1 MPAPPRPETDA
12 SNEQKLSRYLTL
24 ARRAV
29 RHWPLAIAIFLLAT
43 AIAAG
48 VAVTKPR
55 IYKSECLIYY
65 KEEMRKDM
73 LSDREAE
80 RERDLAHKLHQ
91 ILWSRTRLM
100 KIIKQYNLYPD
111 LRASKTEEEVV
122 EAMRN
127 AIEVREKG
135 GDTFWVAYEGKNPK
149 TVQQVAQRLAET
161 FVEENAREAVERSRT
176 TSEFIERES
185 TKAKAELDRATGDL
199 ARFYQEH
206 PELIPE
212 GTQDPRSPG
221 AAVRAIGK
229 AAKSAAKRPR
239 YVIKGA
245 SPELRAMLAE
255 KGRLEAQL
263 QIVSQP
269 RTTGPSERDQELSE
283 ARRELA
289 GLRSRFSEDYP
300 DVSRARARVQR
311 LERQVAAERRGGSS
325 DPEATRLRGE
335 ISRLDGEIARLTPK
349 AKRVDDDPKETGK
362 DKEKESVGATT
373 ERVETEYSRLTQAYE
388 VAKARSSALSDKQLQ
403 ARVLSNL
410 EASQQQAT
418 FRIVDPAYL
427 PEKSI
432 RPSRRKIVMMGAVL
446 GLFLGLAVLGARVL
460 LDPRI
465 YDETD
470 LIGVASL
477 PLLAQVPRDT
487 GRAKA

>member
-1 MPAPPRPETDA
+1 MPAPQRPEQDA
-12 SNEQKLSRYLTL
+12 STDQKLSRYLTL
-24 ARRAV
+24 ARRAA
-29 RHWPLAIAIFLLAT
+29 RRWPLAAATFVLAT

-48 VAVTKPR
+48 IAVTKPR

-65 KEEMRKDM
+65 REEMRKDM

-100 KIIKQYNLYPD
+100 KIVKAYNLYPD
-111 LRASKTEEEVV
+111 LRKAKTEEEVV
-122 EAMRN
+122 EAMRK

-135 GDTFWVAYEGKNPK
+135 GDTFWVAYEGKDPK
-149 TVQQVAQRLAET
+149 TVQQVTQRLADT
-161 FVEENAREAVERSRT
+161 FVEESARDAVERSRA

-212 GTQDPRSPG
+212 GTQDVRSPG

-229 AAKSAAKRPR
+229 AAKSAARRPR

-263 QIVSQP
+263 ALVSQP
-269 RTTGPSERDQELSE
+269 RPATTTQRDQDLSD

-289 GLRSRFSEDYP
+289 SLRARFSEDYP
-300 DVSRARARVQR
+300 DVARARARMQR
-311 LERQVAAERRGGSS
+311 LERQVAAERKGGS
-325 DPEATRLRGE
+325 DPESSRLRGE
-335 ISRLDGEIARLTPK
+335 IARLDAEIARLAPK
-349 AKRVDDDPKETGK
+349 ARRVADDDPKQPG
-362 DKEKESVGATT
+362 KEKETVGTAT

-388 VAKARSSALSDKQLQ
+388 VAKARSTALSDKNLQ

-418 FRIVDPAYL
+418 FRIVDPAYM
-427 PEKSI
+427 PEKAI
-432 RPSRRKIVMMGAVL
+432 RPSRRNIVMLGAVL
-446 GLFLGLAVLGARVL
+446 GLLLGLAVLAARVV

-465 YDETD
+465 YDESD
-470 LIGVASL
+470 LIGISGL
-477 PLLAQVPRDT
+477 PLLAQVPREAR
-487 GRAKA
+487 RAKA